1 MTVIADDRDK
11 RDDADAEGVADETD
25 GSRERK
31 KPKSRKDAV
40 AVALAYVPEGQDAPR
55 VVAGGRGA
63 IAEQIIELAFEHGI
77 KVREDADLAELL
89 STLDIES
96 EIPLEAFAAVAE
108 ILVYVYRAN
117 GMLPEILD
125 RIPGGPTSQ
134 PPA

>member
-1 MTVIADDRDK
+1 MTVIADDRDE
-11 RDDADAEGVADETD
+11 RGDAEGTGDDAD
-25 GSRERK
+25 GSSSEKR
-31 KPKSRKDAV
+31 PKSRKDAV
-40 AVALAYVPEGQDAPR
+40 AIALAYVPDGQDAPR

-117 GMLPEILD
+117 GMLPEILE
-125 RIPGGPTSQ
+125 RIPGGPSSQ

>member
-1 MTVIADDRDK
+1 MTVIADDRDEH
-11 RDDADAEGVADETD
+11 DDAEGTGDADSPSGEK
-25 GSRERK
+25 R
-31 KPKSRKDAV
+31 PKSRKDAV
-40 AVALAYVPEGQDAPR
+40 AVALAYVPDGQDAPR

-63 IAEQIIELAFEHGI
+63 IAEQIIELAFQHGI

-125 RIPGGPTSQ
+125 QLPGGPSSQ
-134 PPA
+134 TPA

>member
-1 MTVIADDRDK
+1 MTVIADDRDE

-40 AVALAYVPEGQDAPR
+40 AVALAYVPEGQDALR
-55 VVAGGRGA
+55 VVAGGGA